1 MNEDI
6 IVNLIGEL
14 NRITAL
20 QQQFDN
26 SLRNLRD
33 LNDTDK
39 CFIETID
46 RTIKENERNIEY
58 NSRFRRELEKMQS
71 LSMECVYAP
80 PQQMGERIKSLLDEI
95 RITAQKYKEK
105 ILNAKPVN
113 EEDLKRAESII
124 RFFSNADYV
133 VNASGGLV
141 KFYLECIGY
150 ENEEK
155 TYEELM
161 KELTKE
167 YEIINPE
174 DLYEALNRGK

>member
-46 RTIKENERNIEY
+46 RTKKENERNIEY

-71 LSMECVYAP
+71 LMMV
-80 PQQMGERIKSLLDEI
+80 
-95 RITAQKYKEK
+95 
-105 ILNAKPVN
+105 
-113 EEDLKRAESII
+113 
-124 RFFSNADYV
+124 
-133 VNASGGLV
+133 
-141 KFYLECIGY
+141 
-150 ENEEK
+150 
-155 TYEELM
+155 
-161 KELTKE
+161 
-167 YEIINPE
+167 
-174 DLYEALNRGK
+174 